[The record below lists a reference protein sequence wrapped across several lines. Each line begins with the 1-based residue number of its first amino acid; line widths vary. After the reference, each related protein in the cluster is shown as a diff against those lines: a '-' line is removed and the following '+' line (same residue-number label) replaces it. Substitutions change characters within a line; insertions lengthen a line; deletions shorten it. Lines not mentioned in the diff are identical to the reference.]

1 MTVLQK
7 RCKSTTY
14 YREKQGKK
22 EIFRLKY
29 TGWKMKEKRKHLVTS
44 ENINFKKGKW
54 KNVPIS
60 TAGKI
65 CKIFWSD
72 KDINASRCDLTERS
86 HKTYFLDSVGIMVG
100 LFNHGGLFQPKW
112 FCDSR
117 LNKNNNNNKK
127 TNQQLKTPYAHT
139 NTLDISSHKWS
150 FVNARDSLC
159 YVSLLSGTLVVIYHE
174 CS

>member
-7 RCKSTTY
+7 RCKSTTD

-100 LFNHGGLFQPKW
+100 LFNHGGLIYIYIYIYILFIYIFVFSCLTMLVNMEKKERCRFCQP
-112 FCDSR
+112 
-117 LNKNNNNNKK
+117 
-127 TNQQLKTPYAHT
+127 
-139 NTLDISSHKWS
+139 
-150 FVNARDSLC
+150 
-159 YVSLLSGTLVVIYHE
+159 
-174 CS
+174 

>member
-100 LFNHGGLFQPKW
+100 LFNHGGLIYIYIYI
-112 FCDSR
+112 FCLILDYATGFLLTFFNGSKLTVWKNTYCYPDCLIS
-117 LNKNNNNNKK
+117 LNV
-127 TNQQLKTPYAHT
+127 
-139 NTLDISSHKWS
+139 W
-150 FVNARDSLC
+150 
-159 YVSLLSGTLVVIYHE
+159 
-174 CS
+174 